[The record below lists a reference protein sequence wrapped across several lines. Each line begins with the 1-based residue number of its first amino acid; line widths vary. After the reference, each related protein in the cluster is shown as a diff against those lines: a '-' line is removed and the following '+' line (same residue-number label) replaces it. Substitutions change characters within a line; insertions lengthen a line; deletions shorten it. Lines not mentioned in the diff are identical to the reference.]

1 MNVSNYHEL
10 VEAITAGTSSIDLSN
25 NITIP
30 DDIMLTIP
38 ANAEIT
44 INFNLCTITGNLTS
58 HPRANWS
65 LIDMKAGSKLTLN
78 DGFIELNGVGDP
90 SYAYSTNVIS
100 CYCATLDVNRMGITS
115 NTPNGISSAVDVL
128 TNGNTGDST
137 ATLKETVIVAERY
150 GVRAFGNSKT
160 KTSRVI
166 CSDCVFNCQS
176 CGPLLQQASSAP
188 NFSYIDC
195 QLNNTTVRA
204 PRGIY
209 IWDCDTST
217 GSRDPNIALTLTG
230 STKSYATI
238 TPDPSGDDFYPGLE
252 GEVVVDLSGGQH
264 IGHMKIT
271 DNRNTPTPA
280 PTPSKPQ
287 RNRDHLTHRHGTE
300 YPKFAVRG

>member
-1 MNVSNYHEL
+1 MNVSNYHDL
-10 VEAITAGTSSIDLSN
+10 VEAILAGERLITLDN
-25 NITIP
+25 DITIP
-30 DDIMLTIP
+30 DDIMITIP

-44 INFNLCTITGNLTS
+44 IDFNLFTITGNLTS

-65 LIDMKAGSKLTLN
+65 LIDMQAGSKLTLN
-78 DGFIELNGVGDP
+78 NGFIELNGVGDP

-100 CYCATLDVNRMGITS
+100 CYCATFEANRMGITS
-115 NTPNGISSAVDVL
+115 NTPSGISSAVDVL
-128 TNGNTGDST
+128 TNGSTGDST
-137 ATLKETVIVAERY
+137 ATFKETVIVAERY

-160 KTSRVI
+160 KTSRVV
-166 CSDCVFNCQS
+166 CQDCVFNCQS

-188 NFSYIDC
+188 NFSFIDC

-217 GSRDPNIALTLTG
+217 EPRDSNIILTLNG

-238 TPDPSGDDFYPGLE
+238 TPDPSGDDFYPGFE
-252 GEVVVDLSGGQH
+252 GEVVVDVSGSQH
-264 IGHMKIT
+264 IGHIKIA
-271 DNRNTPTPA
+271 DNRNTPTP
-280 PTPSKPQ
+280 TPKPQ
-287 RNRDHLTHRHGTE
+287 KNRDHLTHRRGTE